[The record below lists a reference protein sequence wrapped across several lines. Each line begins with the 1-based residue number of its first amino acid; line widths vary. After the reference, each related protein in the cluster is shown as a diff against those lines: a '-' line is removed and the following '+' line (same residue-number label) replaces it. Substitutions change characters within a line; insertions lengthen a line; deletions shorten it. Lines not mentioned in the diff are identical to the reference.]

1 MKTIK
6 EKSYSICKIQ
16 IEILNYSISF
26 GTGLLCKFQKQNNK
40 EFFYT
45 LITSNNVISEKV
57 IEKGEVKIYF
67 NDDNIVKIIKF
78 FESRLYL
85 INKQYG
91 ITIIEIK
98 ENDGL
103 ELNNFLEI
111 NVNENYENEIYIL

>member
-6 EKSYSICKIQ
+6 KLFYSICKIQ
-16 IEILNYSISF
+16 IDLPNYSTPNGSGF
-26 GTGLLCKFQKQNNK
+26 LCKFQKQNNK

-45 LITSNNVISEKV
+45 LITSDNVISKKV

-67 NDDNIVKIIKF
+67 NNDNISKIIQF
-78 FESRLYL
+78 SESRLYL

-98 ENDGL
+98 DDDGF
-103 ELNNFLEI
+103 EFDNF
-111 NVNENYENEIYIL
+111 